1 MNHLMRGGSSGFG
14 GLGVQRWQWEELCRV
29 IDTEE
34 SMNVF
39 GGSLRLAM
47 SSVQQINIL
56 NDDQ

>member
-1 MNHLMRGGSSGFG
+1 MRGGSNGFG
-14 GLGVQRWQWEELCRV
+14 GLGVQQWQWEELRWVC
-29 IDTEE
+29 DTEE

-39 GGSLRLAM
+39 GGLLRLTM